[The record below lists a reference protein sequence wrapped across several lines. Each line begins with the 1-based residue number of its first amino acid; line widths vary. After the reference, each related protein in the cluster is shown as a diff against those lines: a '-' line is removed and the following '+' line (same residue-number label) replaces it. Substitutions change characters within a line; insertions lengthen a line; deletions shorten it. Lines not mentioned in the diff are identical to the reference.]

1 MQRIRAAAFS
11 NETKEEPGLKERFLL
26 CKRHVGDLNVGVSD
40 VDVVGASVKWT
51 ESNEGE
57 ECRKLRRKVGPSP
70 PSRSSE
76 IRNYETEDDKEGP
89 S

>member
-1 MQRIRAAAFS
+1 VQRVRAAAFS

-26 CKRHVGDLNVGVSD
+26 CQRHVGDLNVGVLD

-51 ESNEGE
+51 KSKECE
-57 ECRKLRRKVGPSP
+57 ECRELRRKVGPSP

-76 IRNYETEDDKEGP
+76 KRIYETEDDKEGP